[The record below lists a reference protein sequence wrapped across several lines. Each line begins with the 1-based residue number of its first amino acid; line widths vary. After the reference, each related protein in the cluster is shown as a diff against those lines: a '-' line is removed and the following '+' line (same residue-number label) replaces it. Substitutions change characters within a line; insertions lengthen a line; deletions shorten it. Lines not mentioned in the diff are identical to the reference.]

1 MSVTRDRVPAVETRW
16 LQIAGSPSRRFEH
29 GQVVLHQ
36 GEPSESLF
44 LVRDGAVRLC
54 AVLPSGREVVVGLLG
69 LGDLF
74 GEAALDGAGISPV
87 EARAV
92 GGLIV
97 TAIPVAGLH
106 AVLLRNPAT
115 AVEILRLLAS
125 RLHRTSAALQDA
137 LGRDLSTRLCRSLCE
152 LARRHGV
159 PDGPGVRVPLPI
171 TQEDLGRMV
180 GATREAVNRT
190 LVGLARRG
198 LLRTEERRYVI
209 PDLAALEGL
218 ADDAVA

>member
-1 MSVTRDRVPAVETRW
+1 VETRW
-16 LQIAGSPSRRFEH
+16 LQIAASPSRRFQH

-36 GEPSESLF
+36 GERSESLY

-54 AVLPSGREVVVGLLG
+54 AVLPSGREVVVALLG
-69 LGDLF
+69 AGDLF
-74 GEAALDGAGISPV
+74 GESALAGPEPSPV
-87 EARAV
+87 EARTV
-92 GGLIV
+92 GGVIV
-97 TAIPVAGLH
+97 TAIPVPGLH

-125 RLHRTSAALQDA
+125 RLHRTSATLQDA
-137 LGRDLSTRLCRSLCE
+137 LGRDLSARLCRSLCE

-159 PDGPGVRVPLPI
+159 PDGGGVRVALPL

-190 LVGLARRG
+190 LVGLSRRG
-198 LLRTEERRYVI
+198 LVRTEERRYVI

-218 ADDAVA
+218 AGDAVA